1 VAGIP
6 GLSEDELHD
15 YADGR
20 LAEADRARIAAHLE
34 AHPVDRARVETYRAI
49 TAGLHALYDAT
60 LREPVPEKMRA
71 LFAAHRRRNRDP
83 Q

>member
-1 VAGIP
+1 VTGIP
-6 GLSEDELHD
+6 DLSKDEVHD
-15 YADGR
+15 YVDGR
-20 LAEADRARIAAHLE
+20 LDDADRARIAAHLE

-49 TAGLHALYDAT
+49 TAGLHALYDPA

-71 LFAAHRRRNRDP
+71 LLAAHRRRNRDP